1 MKSKNYAI
9 KFLLSI
15 VAIGAPFYPAPSD
28 AIPVFY
34 RSERPMRLVIRP
46 LKEDCNQVEVKLISN
61 SPRFEVYP
69 SKDKTGAYVI
79 LIPAEAIL
87 QFDNGK
93 TVREMGLYRSV
104 GNWNYFESKSVTMGA
119 GTGGQSVHY
128 QDKLICYFDKNTSL
142 EDLKKYRGF

>member
-1 MKSKNYAI
+1 MKSKNYVI

-28 AIPVFY
+28 AIPFFY
-34 RSERPMRLVIRP
+34 RSEEPMRLVIHP
-46 LKEDCNQVEVKLISN
+46 MKEDCNQVEVKLISN

-104 GNWNYFESKSVTMGA
+104 GNWHYFESKSVTMGA
-119 GTGGQSVHY
+119 NTGGQSVHY
-128 QDKLICYFDKNTSL
+128 QDKLICYSYKNTSL
-142 EDLKKYRGF
+142 EDLQKYRGF

>member
-1 MKSKNYAI
+1 MKSKNYVI

-28 AIPVFY
+28 AIPVFD
-34 RSERPMRLVIRP
+34 RSDRLHRLIIPR
-46 LKEDCNQVEVKLISN
+46 KENCNQVEVKLISN

-104 GNWNYFESKSVTMGA
+104 GNWHYFESKSVRMGRS
-119 GTGGQSVHY
+119 TGSQSVRY
-128 QDKLICYFDKNTSL
+128 QDKLICYSYKNTSL

>member
-34 RSERPMRLVIRP
+34 RSEEPMRLVIRP
-46 LKEDCNQVEVKLISN
+46 MKEDCNQVDVKLISN

-104 GNWNYFESKSVTMGA
+104 GNWHYFESKSVTMGA
-119 GTGGQSVHY
+119 NTGGQSVTY
-128 QDKLICYFDKNTSL
+128 QDKLICYSYKNTSL
-142 EDLKKYRGF
+142 EDLQKHRGF